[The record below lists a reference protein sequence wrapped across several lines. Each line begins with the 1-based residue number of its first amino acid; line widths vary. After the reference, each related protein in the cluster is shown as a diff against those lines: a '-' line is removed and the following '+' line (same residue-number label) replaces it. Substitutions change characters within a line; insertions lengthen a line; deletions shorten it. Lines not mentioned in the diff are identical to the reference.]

1 MGGVFLI
8 GGLLKAGG
16 EATGSC
22 ARFGTKQG
30 CLKRNAKEKEARRC
44 VFEGRVVM
52 SGGQQV
58 NGAEDEKRRGVQSR
72 VRTVVGNTKVDGR
85 KTLLKMEAIVASC
98 LCFPESNV
106 VV

>member
-1 MGGVFLI
+1 
-8 GGLLKAGG
+8 
-16 EATGSC
+16 
-22 ARFGTKQG
+22 
-30 CLKRNAKEKEARRC
+30 
-44 VFEGRVVM
+44 M

-98 LCFPESNV
+98 LCFPKSNV